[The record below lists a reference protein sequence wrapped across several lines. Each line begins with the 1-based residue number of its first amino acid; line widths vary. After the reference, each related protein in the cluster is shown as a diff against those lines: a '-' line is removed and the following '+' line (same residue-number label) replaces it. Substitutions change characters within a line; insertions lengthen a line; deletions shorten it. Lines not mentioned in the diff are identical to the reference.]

1 MFSKPWC
8 FQSLGTLKP
17 LIILNFYYYY
27 EIKDMECTNISER
40 NQVANRLA
48 AFIFESGLTNPY
60 GGDVEQDKRSKGKP
74 YNVAFSRPGDL
85 DGQLSIYSPK
95 FIRFKFLAR
104 SQGQQSFVVE
114 SEENAIEVIKAIA
127 QYDWGT
133 LKKIPRK
140 APGARTSIA
149 EQI

>member
-1 MFSKPWC
+1 
-8 FQSLGTLKP
+8 
-17 LIILNFYYYY
+17 
-27 EIKDMECTNISER
+27 MEDLNISER

-48 AFIFESGLTNPY
+48 ILIRECGLVNPY
-60 GGDVEQDKRSKGKP
+60 GGEVEQDKRSKGKP

-85 DGQLSIYSPK
+85 DGKLSIYSPK

-104 SQGQQSFVVE
+104 SQAEQSFVVE
-114 SEENAIEVIKAIA
+114 SEENAIASLQAIS

-140 APGARTSIA
+140 APGVRASISSS
-149 EQI
+149 

>member
-1 MFSKPWC
+1 
-8 FQSLGTLKP
+8 
-17 LIILNFYYYY
+17 
-27 EIKDMECTNISER
+27 MECTNISER

-48 AFIFESGLTNPY
+48 TFIFECGLTNPY
-60 GGDVEQDKRSKGKP
+60 GGNVKQDKRSRGKP
-74 YNVAFSRPGDL
+74 YTIGFSRPGDL

-114 SEENAIEVIKAIA
+114 SEENAIASLQAIS

-149 EQI
+149 EKI